1 MPGTACATGSII
13 DVITISRIDSIS
25 ITTTAFA
32 THAPPPTIFAIAAAT
47 PVPSPIDGSS
57 IACVPSAPWN
67 AIGTSVIT
75 TRHSAPDQK
84 IALAVSRRGSRN
96 SRV

>member
-1 MPGTACATGSII
+1 MPGTACATAII

-96 SRV
+96 SRA